1 MKNIALTLSVLFIF
15 FLSCV
20 SDPGRYRAS
29 WQKGWYYDK
38 DEGTTIVR
46 TAKRYLGT
54 RYRKGGSSP
63 AGFDCSGYV
72 MYVYKRNGIL
82 LPRTAKSQFFAGR
95 KIARGRVRPGDL
107 LFFKTTRKRYS
118 HVGIYVG
125 EHRFIHSPRTGKR
138 VSYADMDK
146 PYWKRRYIGAVTF
159 IHESRLPHH

>member
-1 MKNIALTLSVLFIF
+1 MKNITIVLPALLVF

-20 SDPGRYRAS
+20 SDQVHYGAS
-29 WQKGWYYDK
+29 WRKGSYYHK
-38 DEGTTIVR
+38 GEGTTIVR

-54 RYRKGGSSP
+54 KYRKGGSSP
-63 AGFDCSGYV
+63 SGFDCSGYT

-82 LPRTAKSQFFAGR
+82 LPRTVKGQFFAGR
-95 KIARGRVRPGDL
+95 KISIGRARPGDL
-107 LFFKTTRKRYS
+107 VFFKTTRKRYS

-146 PYWKRRYIGAVTF
+146 PYWKRRYVGAVTF
-159 IHESRLPHH
+159 MLPRH